1 MLRRRTVGLSSK
13 APRPAAPSTV
23 GCHLRPPG
31 ALTVRSDPAEA
42 CKQTTVGSDLAARRL
57 RHRTRLRRN
66 LQLANHICQLG
77 FGGMQCKPS
86 LPPPPFPPCPPPF
99 PSFSFLSF
107 FFSSFFLFL
116 PLSSPFFLFLPFS
129 SFFLLF
135 PRSPRS
141 RKNIETGKFS
151 LSGAFPSTQGYSP
164 YKKLSARA
172 KRNPTEDRA

>member
-86 LPPPPFPPCPPPF
+86 LPPPPLPSLS
-99 PSFSFLSF
+99 PSFSLLFLPF
-107 FFSSFFLFL
+107 LLLFLFL
-116 PLSSPFFLFLPFS
+116 PLSSFFFLFFFFS
-129 SFFLLF
+129 PGAPDPEKISKPANFHCLGLF
-135 PRSPRS
+135 PLP
-141 RKNIETGKFS
+141 KGIPHTKC
-151 LSGAFPSTQGYSP
+151 
-164 YKKLSARA
+164 
-172 KRNPTEDRA
+172 

>member
-31 ALTVRSDPAEA
+31 ALTVRSDPAVA

-86 LPPPPFPPCPPPF
+86 LPPPPLPSLS
-99 PSFSFLSF
+99 PSFSLLFLPF
-107 FFSSFFLFL
+107 LLLFLFL
-116 PLSSPFFLFLPFS
+116 PLSSSFFPFLPLSSSFFPFLPF
-129 SFFLLF
+129 FFFSPGAPDPEKISKPANFHCLGLF
-135 PRSPRS
+135 PLPKGIPHTKS
-141 RKNIETGKFS
+141 
-151 LSGAFPSTQGYSP
+151 
-164 YKKLSARA
+164 
-172 KRNPTEDRA
+172 